1 MYIRRHLET
10 PFLKANRFFPALL
23 VTGARQV
30 GKTTFLRR
38 IAEPERRFVSLDV
51 PDVQEMARS
60 DPRLFLADNPPPVA
74 IDEIQYVPE
83 LLPYIKER
91 IDAARLKDPEK
102 AVGMYW
108 LTGSQQ
114 FKMMTKVTESLAGR
128 IGIFNLH
135 GLSARELAGAPEA
148 KPYLPENLAV
158 DTEPCSPAGFF
169 ERLWT
174 GSYPNLLMSPDPRG
188 NWLDFYRSYV
198 QTYLERD
205 VRSLSQ
211 VADLNVFYAFL
222 KAVAARSAQMLN
234 YSDIARDTGIS
245 QPTAKGYLSILEAS
259 GIVKILPP
267 YKTGET
273 ASLVVATPKVYM
285 LDTGLMAYLTS
296 WTSPEALADGAMA
309 GHFFETWCFSEIVKS
324 YAGAGQETPFFY
336 FRDKKRRPKEIDL
349 IISRDGTIYP
359 TEFKKSATLDRG
371 DARHFDELA
380 IFKQPV
386 ATGAVV
392 SLYPRKAHLREN
404 VLNLPAP
411 SL

>member
-1 MYIRRHLET
+1 MYVRRHLET

-30 GKTTFLRR
+30 GKTTFLHRV
-38 IAEPERRFVSLDV
+38 AEPERRFVSLDV
-51 PDVQEMARS
+51 PDVQEMART
-60 DPRLFLADNPPPVA
+60 DPRLFLAANPPPVA
-74 IDEIQYVPE
+74 IDEFQYVPE

-91 IDAARLKDPEK
+91 IDEARLKDPEK

-135 GLSARELAGAPEA
+135 GLSANELAGEPEA
-148 KPYLPENLAV
+148 VPYLPENLVVKGDA
-158 DTEPCSPAGFF
+158 CSPMSFF
-169 ERLWT
+169 ERIWK
-174 GSYPNLLMSPDPRG
+174 GGYPNLLLSDDPRG

-211 VADLNVFYAFL
+211 VADLNVFYVFL

-285 LDTGLMAYLTS
+285 MDTGLMAYLTS
-296 WTSPEALADGAMA
+296 WTSPDALSDGAMA

-324 YAGAGQETPFFY
+324 YSGAGWETPFFY
-336 FRDKKRRPKEIDL
+336 FRDKKRCPKEIDL
-349 IISRDGTIYP
+349 IISMNETLYP
-359 TEFKKSATLDRG
+359 TEFKKSAMLDRK

-380 IFKQPV
+380 IFKQRV

-392 SLYPRKAHLREN
+392 SLYPQKTYLRED
-404 VLNLPAP
+404 VLNLPAT